1 LTLKI
6 ELFKSWRFICLPSAS
21 STAQTA
27 SSGST
32 SAPPVATPASTVQ
45 NGNNPSRHYNSQSG
59 MFYEAIMRRVPNAYD
74 SQALALEVGDT
85 IQVLEK
91 RSTGQWVGK
100 NIRTGSLGQFPF
112 THVKIKASPNMSSGI
127 NEHEV

>member
-1 LTLKI
+1 MRHVFSI
-6 ELFKSWRFICLPSAS
+6 FACRPAAP
-21 STAQTA
+21 TAQEN
-27 SSGST
+27 GST
-32 SAPPVATPASTVQ
+32 NTL
-45 NGNNPSRHYNSQSG
+45 RHYNSQSG

-91 RSTGQWVGK
+91 RNTGQWIGK
-100 NIRTGSLGQFPF
+100 NARTGNLGQFPF
-112 THVKIKASPNMSSGI
+112 THVKIKANNSSNLTQAPMAGGI

>member
-91 RSTGQWVGK
+91 RSTRLVLEMK
-100 NIRTGSLGQFPF
+100 FIFYF
-112 THVKIKASPNMSSGI
+112 TV
-127 NEHEV
+127 